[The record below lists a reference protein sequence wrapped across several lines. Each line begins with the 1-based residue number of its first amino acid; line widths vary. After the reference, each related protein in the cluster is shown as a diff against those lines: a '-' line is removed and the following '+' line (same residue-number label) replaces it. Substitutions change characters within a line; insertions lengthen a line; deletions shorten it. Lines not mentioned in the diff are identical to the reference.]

1 MISGCLHG
9 HGAANDSDNRKVAV
23 RVSNPDWTHHA
34 GLAAFPLAAA
44 PRYSEWSA
52 PQNLGPTVNSPFSE
66 LGPAIS
72 KDGLSLYFA
81 SNRPGGSGAFD
92 IWVSQ
97 PRSTP
102 HGSRR

>member
-1 MISGCLHG
+1 MIRTIARWPSVYRTLI
-9 HGAANDSDNRKVAV
+9 
-23 RVSNPDWTHHA
+23 
-34 GLAAFPLAAA
+34 GLTTLIFAAFPLGAA